1 MKIIN
6 LLFMIFILI
15 IVCLI
20 NVKGEIPDVKR
31 VVIIGF
37 DGADYKLTDQWIKE
51 GKLPNLAKL
60 KNKGTFLPLMPTNP
74 PQTPVSW
81 ASFST
86 GLNPGRTLIFDFLK
100 RDKNTYYPTFAMMT
114 EGSKPFLFG
123 EKNALY
129 ISLISLIPIF
139 LIGLILI
146 KIKKRRRKLILII
159 FIILAGIISS
169 GSYWYVQK
177 YLPTKMPIPIN
188 NRKGKTFWRIVSED
202 GLKTVVFRVPTTFP
216 AEELI
221 DGEMLSGLGV
231 PDMRGTIGQPSIYT
245 DDSSLLA
252 RENEFSLKIILVD
265 PEEKPIHTEILG
277 PRNKFFYD
285 PDKKEEMERKGIPER
300 INIPLDINI
309 DWDKEKISIS
319 SQKQQ
324 ATLGL
329 KEWSDWFV
337 FEFKFNPIIKL
348 KGIARFYLAS
358 LHPSFIL
365 YMSPLHFHP
374 SEHRIHF
381 SYPADWAE
389 KLYKQFGLFKTMG
402 WAVDTWTITSD
413 LVDEDHFLSDMYFTV
428 DQFEK
433 MMKGL
438 LQKKDYDLYI
448 QIFYFT
454 DRVQHVL
461 WRLIDPEHPK
471 YDKEKAEKYKN
482 AIFDAYV
489 RMDKIV
495 GEAMELVPK
504 DVLLIVCSDHGF
516 TSFRRGINYNTWL
529 VKNGFMTLI
538 GQNEVKTLDD
548 LFGQGDFFQNV
559 DWSKTKAY
567 ALGLGPIYI
576 NLKGREPHGIVE
588 PGEEYE
594 KVRNEIIKGLEEYVD
609 PETGL
614 HPVKKVYKREEIYK
628 KFDKELIPDL
638 RAANNENYRVSWQTT
653 LGGIP
658 PDIVEDNMKNWS
670 ADHCSV
676 DPSLVKGIFLSNFKI
691 NRGDP
696 SITDIFPSVLKVFRI
711 EPPSDID
718 GKSFY

>member
-1 MKIIN
+1 MSIIN
-6 LLFMIFILI
+6 
-15 IVCLI
+15 VEAGAA
-20 NVKGEIPDVKR
+20 NAKK

-114 EGSKPFLFG
+114 EGTKPFLFG

-129 ISLISLIPIF
+129 ISLIFLIFIF
-139 LIGLILI
+139 IIGLILMVI
-146 KIKKRRRKLILII
+146 NKRRKKLIGIT
-159 FIILAGIISS
+159 FIIIAGIISS
-169 GSYWYVQK
+169 GAYWFTQK
-177 YLPTKMPIPIN
+177 YLPTKMPTPIN
-188 NRKGKTFWRIVSED
+188 NRKGKTFWRIASEN
-202 GLKTVVFRVPTTFP
+202 GLRTLIFRVPTTFP

-252 RENEFSLKIILVD
+252 RENEFSLKIMLVD
-265 PEEKPIHTEILG
+265 PEEKIIHTEILG

-285 PDKKEEMERKGIPER
+285 ADKKEEMERKGIPER
-300 INIPLDINI
+300 INVPLDINI
-309 DWDKEKISIS
+309 DWAKEKVSIS
-319 SQKQQ
+319 SQGQE

-329 KEWSDWFV
+329 KEWSNWFV

-348 KGIARFYLAS
+348 KGIARFYLVS
-358 LHPSFIL
+358 LHPRFIL

-374 SEHRIHF
+374 SEHKIHF

-389 KLYKQFGLFKTMG
+389 KLSKQFGLFKTMG

-438 LQKKDYDLYI
+438 LQRKDYDLYI

-461 WRLIDPEHPK
+461 WRLIDPQHPK
-471 YDKEKAEKYKN
+471 YDKERAEKYKN

-489 RMDKIV
+489 RMDKII
-495 GEAMELVPK
+495 GEAMELMPK
-504 DVLLIVCSDHGF
+504 DALLIVCSDHGF

-567 ALGLGPIYI
+567 ALGLGAIYI

-594 KVRNEIIKGLEEYVD
+594 KVRDEIIKGLEEYVD

-614 HPVKKVYKREEIYK
+614 HPVKKVYKREEIYN

-638 RAANNENYRVSWQTT
+638 RAANSENYRVSWQTT

-676 DPSLVKGIFLSNFKI
+676 DPSLVKGIFLSNYKI
-691 NRGDP
+691 NRDDP
-696 SITDIFPSVLKVFRI
+696 SITDIFPSVLKVLGI

-718 GKSFY
+718 GKSFF